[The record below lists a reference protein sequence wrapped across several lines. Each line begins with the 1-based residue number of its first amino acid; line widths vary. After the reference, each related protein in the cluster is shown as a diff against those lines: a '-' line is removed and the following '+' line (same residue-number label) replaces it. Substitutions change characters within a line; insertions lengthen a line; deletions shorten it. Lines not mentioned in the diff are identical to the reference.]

1 MEKIFK
7 EKKKHFMMELLKKQC
22 KIIKLKII
30 NLILEN
36 YKINAKE
43 SLKIIKMKKFILI
56 WQKKIFK

>member
-56 WQKKIFK
+56 